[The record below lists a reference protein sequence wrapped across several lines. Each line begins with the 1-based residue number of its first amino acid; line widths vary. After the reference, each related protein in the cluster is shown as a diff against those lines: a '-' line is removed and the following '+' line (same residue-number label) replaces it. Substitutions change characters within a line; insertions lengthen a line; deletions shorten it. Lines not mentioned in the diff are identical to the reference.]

1 MFIGGVMINIKMD
14 PHILVGIINTK
25 LRNNYSSLDEL
36 CSDLD
41 IDKDELIKILSEI
54 NYKYDKTNNQFK

>member
-1 MFIGGVMINIKMD
+1 MIKIKMD

-41 IDKDELIKILSEI
+41 IDKITNQDIK
-54 NYKYDKTNNQFK
+54 

>member
-1 MFIGGVMINIKMD
+1 MINIKMD